1 MFNSCLKVDLRC
13 RVQLSGQVSTLS
25 NRLHAKNRSQT
36 PQMLPSAFSLLRE
49 AAFVAS
55 LMPSRI
61 I

>member
-1 MFNSCLKVDLRC
+1 MFNSLLKVDLRC
-13 RVQLSGQVSTLS
+13 CVQLSGQLS
-25 NRLHAKNRSQT
+25 KLSDRLHPKNRSQT

-55 LMPSRI
+55 SMPSRI